1 MLMFVVKYRNNLYLT
16 ASPDVRRLNNIILRC
31 LLHFVGKGIY
41 LSLYPNTAIMVLES
55 EDRLILL
62 TNDDGLYAAGLK
74 TLFEVMEE
82 FGKVVLISTLES
94 MSGMS
99 QALTVKT
106 PIRVKLLEENE
117 KHRVYTCNG
126 TPTDSVKLAINQ
138 LLERPPDFIVAGI
151 NHGANASVSV
161 LYSGTMAAAI
171 EGCLYGITSVGFSLN
186 SFSPSADFSVCRDY
200 IRIVMKELSAEPL
213 PEGIC
218 LNVNIPAKP
227 AEEIKGIKI
236 CRQSKGNWKE
246 EFEKRK
252 DPMGKTYYWLT
263 GFFQNHE
270 PESDD
275 TDEWAL
281 TNDYVSL
288 VPVTVDMTAHWY
300 LDKLKKRFR
309 L

>member
-1 MLMFVVKYRNNLYLT
+1 
-16 ASPDVRRLNNIILRC
+16 
-31 LLHFVGKGIY
+31 
-41 LSLYPNTAIMVLES
+41 MVLES
-55 EDRLILL
+55 NDKLILL
-62 TNDDGLYAAGLK
+62 TNDDGLYAEGLR
-74 TLFEVMEE
+74 TLLNIMEE
-82 FGKVVLISTLES
+82 FGKVVLVSTIES

-106 PIRVKLLEENE
+106 PLRVKLLEENE
-117 KHRVYTCNG
+117 KHRIYACNG

-138 LLERPPDFIVAGI
+138 LLERKPDRVVSGI

-171 EGCLYGITSVGFSLN
+171 EGCLYGINSVGFSLN
-186 SFSPSADFSVCRDY
+186 DFSRTADFSHCGKY
-200 IRIVMKELSAEPL
+200 IRMVMQAIDREPL

-227 AEEIKGIKI
+227 ENEIKGILV
-236 CRQSKGNWKE
+236 CRQAKGSWVE
-246 EFEKRK
+246 EFQKRK

-263 GFFQNHE
+263 GIFNNHE
-270 PESDD
+270 PDATD

-281 TNDYVSL
+281 ANNYVSV

-300 LDKLKKRFR
+300 IDKLKSTFTE
-309 L
+309 

>member
-1 MLMFVVKYRNNLYLT
+1 
-16 ASPDVRRLNNIILRC
+16 
-31 LLHFVGKGIY
+31 
-41 LSLYPNTAIMVLES
+41 MVIEKD
-55 EDRLILL
+55 DRLILL

-74 TLFEVMEE
+74 TLLEVMEE
-82 FGKVVLISTLES
+82 FGKVVLVSTTES

-106 PIRVKLLEENE
+106 PLRVKILEETE
-117 KHRVYTCNG
+117 KHRIYACNG

-138 LLERPPDFIVAGI
+138 LLDRNPDWVVSGI

-171 EGCLYGITSVGFSLN
+171 EGCLYGINSVGFSLN
-186 SFSPSADFSVCRDY
+186 NFSPAADFSVCPKY
-200 IRIVMKELSAEPL
+200 IRIVMRKLAKEPL

-218 LNVNIPAKP
+218 LNVNIPAANKND
-227 AEEIKGIKI
+227 IRGIKI
-236 CRQSKGNWKE
+236 CRQAKGNWKE

-263 GFFQNHE
+263 GVFLNHE
-270 PESDD
+270 PDAID

-281 TNDYVSL
+281 ANNFVSV
-288 VPVTVDMTAHWY
+288 VPVTVDMTAHSY
-300 LDKLKKRFR
+300 IGQLKTIFKK
-309 L
+309 